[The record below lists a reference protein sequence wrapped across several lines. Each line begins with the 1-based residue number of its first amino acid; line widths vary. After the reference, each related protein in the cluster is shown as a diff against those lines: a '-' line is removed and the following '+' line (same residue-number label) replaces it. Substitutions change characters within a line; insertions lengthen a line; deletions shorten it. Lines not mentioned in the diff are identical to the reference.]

1 VARSATTS
9 DPFNAVAELRRRQI
23 LELLTQ
29 GELPVNDIAEQLGIR
44 QPQASK
50 HLRVLKEVG
59 LVSVRGQGQ
68 QRLYKLNADALR
80 PIHAWVKPFEKLWEE
95 RLDRLEDYLREVQA
109 QQTQTKE
116 TSTSDGQEN

>member
-9 DPFNAVAELRRRQI
+9 DPFNAVAELRRREI

-44 QPQASK
+44 QPQVSK

-68 QRLYKLNADALR
+68 QRLYKLNANALR
-80 PIHAWVKPFEKLWEE
+80 PIHDWVKPFEQLWEE
-95 RLDRLEDYLREVQA
+95 RLDRLEDYLRDVQA
-109 QQTQTKE
+109 QTRQTQTKE
-116 TSTSDGQEN
+116 TSDG